1 MKRLLVFVTGIA
13 ICFAITTVMLILQVL
28 PPFEGRVRVETPT
41 ANVLQADNVIEVTTP
56 FQVPPLDLRG
66 YDLDHFEM
74 EQWFL
79 ERINY
84 HRENYGIHPYVL
96 YTPAIVTSIEHSVD
110 MRDNDMSSLQSS
122 TGVGHQA
129 RHNVRMGWRVTER
142 VTSAHFSSH
151 DVEDGPVTKEK
162 VYEIVDRV
170 FTNEGN
176 REFLLNPTYYYIGIG
191 FSIQE
196 NGRGRLSI
204 TMSTPPGEVDAHRAR
219 SDEEKE
225 AHRQEYLE
233 RVRRERGWTGE

>member
-1 MKRLLVFVTGIA
+1 MKGFLVFVTGVA
-13 ICFAITTVMLILQVL
+13 ICFAITTVVLVLHILA
-28 PPFEGRVRVETPT
+28 PPGDRIREEEPT
-41 ANVLQADNVIEVTTP
+41 VDVVQMGNVIEVTTP
-56 FQVPPLDLRG
+56 FYIPPLDLRG

-79 ERINY
+79 ARINY
-84 HRENYGIHPYVL
+84 HRENYGLHPYVL
-96 YTPAIVTSIEHSVD
+96 YTPAVVTSIEHSVD
-110 MRDNDMSSLQSS
+110 MRDNDMASLESS
-122 TGVGHQA
+122 TGLGHQA
-129 RHNVRMGWRVTER
+129 RHNIRMGWRVTGR

-151 DVEDGPVTKEK
+151 DVEDGPLTKEK
-162 VYEIVDRV
+162 VDAIVDRV

-176 REFLLNPTYYYIGIG
+176 RGFLLNPTYYYIGIG

-225 AHRQEYLE
+225 IHRQEYLE
-233 RVRRERGWTGE
+233 RVREERGWTDE